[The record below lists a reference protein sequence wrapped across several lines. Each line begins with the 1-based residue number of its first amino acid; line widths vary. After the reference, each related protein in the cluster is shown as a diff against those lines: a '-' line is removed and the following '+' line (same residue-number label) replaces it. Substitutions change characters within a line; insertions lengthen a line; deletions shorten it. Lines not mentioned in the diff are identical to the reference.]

1 MAIKTNK
8 AKGITAVK
16 SKEKS
21 LYQMKLMSGYIISQ
35 DVRLLN
41 RLCLEQEITKSNALK
56 YRAISHLV
64 PYPKILW
71 YINKYLNNWFD
82 IDSSDFRMFLFTISC
97 ICKQHRIDNLN
108 KLFFTKF
115 KIEET
120 AEFISL
126 LNKYYEQLELG
137 TLSNGEISAYL
148 HLYKAGIITEAI
160 ISRMDFL
167 INGSD
172 KAPVIVTNTFTPNV
186 INIKNSDCLS
196 FDKLPIKIKE
206 YCSMVTGY
214 IKSKCVGCQL
224 YKKTPI
230 ILDTNLQD
238 LGPVDILILG
248 YSPND
253 NEISSGL
260 PFTNN
265 SGQIFRK
272 YLMPL
277 IQKYNLS
284 YIFTNCILCTT
295 NDGQEI
301 SKLSDVIKKCKPIV
315 DEIRRNFPTKLTII
329 VGNESKTSVGIKG
342 PISKCNGEIIDGY
355 FITLDPATISNNSKT
370 LLKFENTFQKLD
382 IKLSELK
389 VVNLETELEDLQTDV
404 TINLPPDKIIT
415 RFTNDLTLFDIKLI
429 NENVIYIMKNENGQ
443 KKYLI
448 EKFSMP
454 IYLKHGEYKD
464 CHLIESNV
472 DYVCLLTSENRAK
485 LTKMLYYQNFKKE

>member
-1 MAIKTNK
+1 MVIKTNK
-8 AKGITAVK
+8 SKGIIAVK

-35 DVRLLN
+35 DNRLLN
-41 RLCLEQEITKSNALK
+41 RLCLDQDITKSNALK

-97 ICKQHRIDNLN
+97 ICKQHRIDSLN

-126 LNKYYEQLELG
+126 LNKYYEQLDLG

-148 HLYKAGIITEAI
+148 HLYKAGIITEAV
-160 ISRMDFL
+160 ISRMNFL

-172 KAPVIVTNTFTPNV
+172 KAPVLVANTFIPNV
-186 INIKNSDCLS
+186 ININSSETLS
-196 FDKLPIKIKE
+196 FDKLSIQIKE
-206 YCSMVTGY
+206 YCNMVKTY
-214 IKSKCVGCQL
+214 IKSKCMGCQL
-224 YKKTPI
+224 YKKEPI
-230 ILDTNLQD
+230 ILDTNLQTP
-238 LGPVDILILG
+238 GPVDILVLG
-248 YSPND
+248 YSPNT
-253 NEISSGL
+253 NEIPIGL
-260 PFTNN
+260 PFTNEL
-265 SGQIFRK
+265 GQIFRK
-272 YLMPL
+272 YLTPL

-284 YIFTNCILCTT
+284 YVITNCILCTN

-301 SKLSDVIKKCKPIV
+301 SKLSDIIKKCKPIV
-315 DEIRRNFPTKLTII
+315 DEIRRSFPAKLTII

-342 PISKCNGEIIDGY
+342 PISKCNGEIIDEC
-355 FITLDPATISNNSKT
+355 FVILDPNTISNNSKT
-370 LLKFENTFQKLD
+370 LLKFEKAFQNLD
-382 IKLSELK
+382 KKISEIK
-389 VVNLETELEDLQTDV
+389 VINLETELENLQSDPM
-404 TINLPPDKIIT
+404 INLPPDKIIT
-415 RFTNDLTLFDIKLI
+415 RFTKDLTLFDIKLI
-429 NENVIYIMKNENGQ
+429 NEKVIYIMKDEKGH

-448 EKFSMP
+448 ETFNMP
-454 IYLKHGEYKD
+454 VYIKSGEYKD
-464 CHLIESNV
+464 CHLIESDV
-472 DYVCLLTSENRAK
+472 EYVCLLTNENRSK